1 MPQNASFVVCMSR
14 YINFCKLFSLERY
27 YSLRTDQYIIYT
39 TSWMWMSGPIV
50 GLLIMTSLF
59 KPACRNKEIK
69 KREENYSI
77 CSWKYS
83 KGYKQK
89 AGVKLQGRERDHKE
103 KKEWKGTE
111 SWKGKKKKARVS
123 LYFFF
128 DIMQNK
134 LSFNKPSFET
144 SPPFGIILPFR
155 FSYPNVLL
163 ILWGI

>member
-89 AGVKLQGRERDHKE
+89 AGVKLQGRESDHREKKSGKELKVE
-103 KKEWKGTE
+103 KKE
-111 SWKGKKKKARVS
+111 RLVFHCIS
-123 LYFFF
+123 LS
-128 DIMQNK
+128 DIMQSK
-134 LSFNKPSFET
+134 LSFNKRSFET
-144 SPPFGIILPFR
+144 SLP
-155 FSYPNVLL
+155 
-163 ILWGI
+163 LWDYIAL

>member
-89 AGVKLQGRERDHKE
+89 AGVKLQGRESDHRGKKSGKELKVEKE
-103 KKEWKGTE
+103 KRLEFHCI
-111 SWKGKKKKARVS
+111 SFSV
-123 LYFFF
+123 
-128 DIMQNK
+128 IMQSK

-144 SPPFGIILPFR
+144 SPP
-155 FSYPNVLL
+155 
-163 ILWGI
+163 LWDYIAL

>member
-1 MPQNASFVVCMSR
+1 MSR

-89 AGVKLQGRERDHKE
+89 AGVKLQGRERDHIEKKTSGKELKVEKE
-103 KKEWKGTE
+103 KRLEFHCI
-111 SWKGKKKKARVS
+111 SFS
-123 LYFFF
+123 

-134 LSFNKPSFET
+134 LSFNKPSLKLVL
-144 SPPFGIILPFR
+144 PFGIILPFR
-155 FSYPNVLL
+155 FSYPNALL
-163 ILWGI
+163 ILWAI